1 MKFPRSIFT
10 EDHDLTRQSAKDFC
24 LKELA
29 PYHAQWEKDKMVSRE
44 SWLKAGEMGFLG
56 ITFPEEYGGSGL
68 DFLHSAVFLEEIL
81 KLGFTGPGY
90 YLHSEIVAPYIIHF
104 GTEEQK
110 KKWLPP
116 MASGEVITS
125 IAMTEPGA
133 GSDLQ
138 NIKTTAIDKGDH
150 YLVNGSKIFIT
161 NGYMCDMSIVAVKTD
176 PAAGAKGVSLLLIDA
191 KSEGFTKGE
200 PLNKVGMKAQDTSEL
215 FFVDVKVPKENLLGQ
230 EGMGFKYLMTE
241 LPQERLLVGLIAVAS
256 SEGVL
261 EETIQ
266 YVKDR
271 RAFGSRV
278 ADFQNTKFKLAE
290 LYTELQIAQVFL
302 DRCLELH
309 LKKELS
315 AEMAAMVKYNLTDL
329 QCKIMDEC
337 VQLHGGYG
345 YMWDYKVARGF
356 ADARAQRIYAG
367 SNEIMKEIISRKLIK
382 D

>member
-1 MKFPRSIFT
+1 MKIPRSVFS
-10 EDHDLTRQSAKDFC
+10 EDHELTRQSAKDFC

-29 PYHAQWEKDKMVSRE
+29 PYHAQWEKDKQVSRE

-56 ITFPEEYGGSGL
+56 ITFPEEYGGSGM

-110 KKWLPP
+110 KRFLPP
-116 MASGEVITS
+116 MASGEMITA

-161 NGYMCDMSIVAVKTD
+161 NGYMSDMALVAVKTN
-176 PAAGAKGVSLLLIDA
+176 PEAGAKGVSLLMIEA
-191 KSEGFTKGE
+191 NREGFTKGE
-200 PLNKVGMKAQDTSEL
+200 PLNKIGMKAQDTCEL
-215 FFVDVKVPKENLLGQ
+215 FFDDVKVPKENLLGE
-230 EGMGFKYLMTE
+230 EGMGFKYMMME
-241 LPQERLLVGLIAVAS
+241 LPQERLLVGLIAIAAA
-256 SEGVL
+256 EGVL
-261 EETIQ
+261 EDTIQ

-290 LYTELQIAQVFL
+290 LHTELQIGQVFL

-309 LKKELS
+309 LEKKLT

-345 YMWDYKVARGF
+345 YMWDYRAARGF